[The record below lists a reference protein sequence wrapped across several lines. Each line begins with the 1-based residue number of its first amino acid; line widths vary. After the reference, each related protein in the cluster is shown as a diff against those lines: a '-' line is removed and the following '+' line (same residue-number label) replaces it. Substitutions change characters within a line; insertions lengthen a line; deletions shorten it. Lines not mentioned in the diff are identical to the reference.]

1 MEKNLNTDKTAL
13 AIATYKPK
21 AGKDQALYELVQKHL
36 PALRELQLATD
47 RHNFIAKSEN
57 GTIIEVFEWTSM
69 NAIKAAHQHPAVI
82 DIWEKI
88 RVAACFVGFQCCVRI
103 QSRFSVVFQAFV
115 EKSGVVVSTQKL
127 GQTRRRLKA
136 LLRTR
141 ADHQRTR
148 FAAFCGDQ

>member
-1 MEKNLNTDKTAL
+1 MEKYLNTDKTAL

-21 AGKDQALYELVQKHL
+21 AGKAQALYELVQKHL

-88 RVAACFVGFQCCVRI
+88 SQAADLVPMSSLKEGEHPFP
-103 QSRFSVVFQAFV
+103 VF
-115 EKSGVVVSTQKL
+115 EIINHNPSSK
-127 GQTRRRLKA
+127 
-136 LLRTR
+136 
-141 ADHQRTR
+141 
-148 FAAFCGDQ
+148 